1 VKKSDGFV
9 AGRQVIQVAWVVEDI
24 DAAEALWGT
33 AFGIA
38 RWTRIPD
45 VHFGP
50 DSCTYRGGPSDH
62 VAHVSMAY
70 AGDLQ
75 LELIQPV
82 SGTSIYTE
90 FLAAGGPGLHHVC
103 FETDDMDA
111 SLAVAAEAGLP
122 VVQEGSMAGGSI
134 RFAYLDGG
142 AGGAPYIELAQLS
155 PEMRDFYDSMRR
167 DAE

>member
-1 VKKSDGFV
+1 MQATIAQGP
-9 AGRQVIQVAWVVEDI
+9 ILQVAWVIEDI
-24 DAAEALWGT
+24 DAAESQWGA

-38 RWTRIPD
+38 KWTRIPD

-50 DSCTYRGGPSDH
+50 DSCTYRGAPSDH

-82 SGTSIYTE
+82 SGESIYTE

-103 FETDDMDA
+103 FETDDMAA
-111 SLAVAAEAGLP
+111 SIAAADEAGLS
-122 VVQEGSMAGGSI
+122 VLQEGSMAGDSI
-134 RFAYLDGG
+134 RFAYLDGS

-167 DAE
+167 DAP

>member
-1 VKKSDGFV
+1 MTGV
-9 AGRQVIQVAWVVEDI
+9 ANGPIIQVAWVIEDI
-24 DAAEALWGT
+24 DAAEALWGS

-38 RWTRIPD
+38 KWTRIPD

-50 DSCTYRGGPSDH
+50 DTCTYRDEPADF

-82 SGTSIYTE
+82 SGVSIYTE

-103 FETDDMDA
+103 FESDDLDA
-111 SLAVAAEAGLP
+111 ALARAGEAGMS
-122 VVQEGSMAGGSI
+122 VVQEGSMAHGAI
-134 RFAYLDGG
+134 RFAYVDGS
-142 AGGAPYIELAQLS
+142 AGGAPYIELVTLS
-155 PEMRDFYDSMRR
+155 PEMRDFYDAMRK
-167 DAE
+167 DAQ

>member
-1 VKKSDGFV
+1 MSPV
-9 AGRQVIQVAWVVEDI
+9 AKGPIIQVAWVIEDI
-24 DAAEALWGT
+24 DAAESLWGT

-38 RWTRIPD
+38 KWTRIPD

-50 DSCTYRGGPSDH
+50 DTCTYRGEPSDH

-70 AGDLQ
+70 SGDLQ
-75 LELIQPV
+75 FELIQPV
-82 SGTSIYTE
+82 SGESIYTE

-103 FETDDMDA
+103 FVTDDMDA
-111 SLAVAAEAGLP
+111 SIAAAREAGLS
-122 VVQEGSMAGGSI
+122 VLQEGSMAGGAI

-155 PEMRDFYDSMRR
+155 PEMQDFYDSMR
-167 DAE
+167 DAQ